1 MYLSVKDVKALDEYK
16 LLLTFDND
24 EERIFDMKPYLDKG
38 IFTELKDKAMFN
50 SVRVSY
56 DTIEWEN
63 QADMD
68 PERLYEDS
76 VPY

>member
-16 LLLTFDND
+16 LLLTFDNG

-38 IFTELKDKAMFN
+38 IFTELKDKAVFN
-50 SVRVSY
+50 SVKVSY

-76 VPY
+76 IPY

>member
-56 DTIEWEN
+56 DTIQWEN